1 MAVGQKTL
9 FEKVLYPSQSSMN
22 PYKILGITD
31 QASDEEVKR
40 AYRAMAAKYHPDVGG
55 DAWVFEQ
62 VRDAY
67 DRIVK
72 IRQPAAQATARP
84 TKTASAT
91 PEQKPQ
97 RAAQQK
103 SAQQDTAQQRTQ
115 PPNASHPNSTRAAS
129 PQSTSKQTASAQP
142 TSAADN
148 FNANTAT
155 WPALIQTQVRRLFTV
170 FFRHQLPLQSETS
183 YFILANVLDIV
194 FTNILL
200 RMHAI
205 EANPIA
211 NYVLIHW
218 GFNGMIAFKLFL
230 VACVCLVTQL
240 IAVHHLRRA
249 RQTLYLG
256 TAIVGAVVI
265 YSGLLL
271 VRS

>member
-1 MAVGQKTL
+1 
-9 FEKVLYPSQSSMN
+9 MN

-67 DRIVK
+67 DRILKMRRPAVQASAHAAAAPPTSQK
-72 IRQPAAQATARP
+72 APPHSSSQTPPPKPGSTSAYSSQPSGQRPAA
-84 TKTASAT
+84 SA
-91 PEQKPQ
+91 
-97 RAAQQK
+97 
-103 SAQQDTAQQRTQ
+103 
-115 PPNASHPNSTRAAS
+115 
-129 PQSTSKQTASAQP
+129 
-142 TSAADN
+142 
-148 FNANTAT
+148 NANTAT
-155 WPALIQTQVRRLFTV
+155 SSGSATDATTRSATSLSAIYAKTQRAVAIL
-170 FFRHQLPLQSETS
+170 FRHQLPLQSETS

-194 FTNILL
+194 ITNALL

-240 IAVHHLRRA
+240 IALHHLRRA

-256 TAIVGAVVI
+256 TVIVGIVVL
-265 YSGLLL
+265 YSGQLL